1 MAQRRLR
8 ASIRKVTPLYSG
20 FLKVNRY
27 EIEAEK
33 HGGGFV
39 TVALEVMERGHAV
52 AVLGY
57 DPVRDEVV
65 LVNELRAGELA
76 AGDYPFGEALV
87 AGGIGG
93 DETPIDAAIRE
104 MKEETG
110 LELRDPQLV
119 HPGAYVSPGGTS
131 EKVAIV
137 FGTVDTSRAGGV
149 HGNRNEHEDI
159 LTVVLPAQELI
170 DRARRGEISDLKT
183 LFAAYWLA
191 EYRARSK
198 PAA

>member
-8 ASIRKVTPLYSG
+8 ASVRKVTPLHDG

-33 HGGGFV
+33 HGGGLA
-39 TVALEVMERGHAV
+39 TLTLEVMERGHAV
-52 AVLGY
+52 AVLAY

-87 AGGIGG
+87 AGGIGR
-93 DETPIDAAIRE
+93 DEAPIEAAARE

-131 EKVAIV
+131 ERIAIV
-137 FGTVDTSRAGGV
+137 FGTVDASRAGGV
-149 HGNRNEHEDI
+149 HGNPNEHEDI
-159 LTVVLPAQELI
+159 RTVVLSAQEFI
-170 DRARRGEISDLKT
+170 DRARRGEIRDLKT

-191 EYRARSK
+191 EYRAHSRR
-198 PAA
+198 AG